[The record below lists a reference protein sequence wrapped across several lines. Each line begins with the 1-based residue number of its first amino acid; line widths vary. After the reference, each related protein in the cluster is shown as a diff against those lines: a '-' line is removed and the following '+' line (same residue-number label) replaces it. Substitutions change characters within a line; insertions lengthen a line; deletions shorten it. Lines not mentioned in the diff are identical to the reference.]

1 MLACPAP
8 ECATDPDLK
17 GEELRRA
24 VGRSRWLNCG
34 VGEEV
39 RCGGGGGEE
48 VSRVPTSGVAE
59 SAGLGCGLMEFKNIF
74 SALMHDVGMSWSS
87 FLAACE

>member
-1 MLACPAP
+1 M
-8 ECATDPDLK
+8 
-17 GEELRRA
+17 A
-24 VGRSRWLNCG
+24 VGHSRWLSCG

-48 VSRVPTSGVAE
+48 VSRLITSGMAE
-59 SAGLGCGLMEFKNIF
+59 SAWLGCGLMEFKNIF
-74 SALMHDVGMSWSS
+74 SALMQEAGMSWSS

>member
-1 MLACPAP
+1 MCPAP
-8 ECATDPDLK
+8 ECVTEPGFK

-24 VGRSRWLNCG
+24 VGRSRWLRCG

-39 RCGGGGGEE
+39 RRGGGGGEE
-48 VSRVPTSGVAE
+48 VSRLATSGIAE

-74 SALMHDVGMSWSS
+74 SALMQEVGMSWSS
-87 FLAACE
+87 FLAAWE